1 MVRTSPTFRRR
12 RLARR
17 IRYLRERAGLTQEH
31 AACELDMS
39 TSALS
44 RKENGDVITSV
55 HEARS
60 MVDLY
65 DIRDPELL
73 DLARAARER
82 GWWRAYGVADRG
94 YVDLETEACAVQ
106 ELSLMYIPGLLQ
118 TEEYMRAIFVADS
131 GMRPER
137 NVENDVSV
145 RTIRQRRLA
154 DPEQPLELTALVD
167 QAALERPIGGPQVM
181 RDQLRHLL
189 EVVQLDRVE
198 LRILP
203 KATGCHLGM
212 AGAFVVL
219 EFPEPEDNDVLFVSH
234 PVGSVHVEK
243 AGEVQQARVVFERL
257 FAQALPAE
265 QSMRLI
271 ERAAAELQ

>member
-60 MVDLY
+60 MMDLY

-82 GWWRAYGVADRG
+82 GWWRAYGVEDRG
-94 YVDLETEACAVQ
+94 YVDLETEACFVRDFQ
-106 ELSLMYIPGLLQ
+106 VTTVPGLLQ
-118 TEEYMRAIFVADS
+118 TEDYARALFQS
-131 GMRPER
+131 GRIGASPEQIR
-137 NVENDVSV
+137 NDLAVRMIRRQRLTDVENPLELRAVVDEAALW
-145 RTIRQRRLA
+145 RTVGERRVMYEQVVHLAECAEMPTVELQVLPLGSGAHCAMNGAFTLLEFAEPA
-154 DPEQPLELTALVD
+154 DPEVLY
-167 QAALERPIGGPQVM
+167 
-181 RDQLRHLL
+181 
-189 EVVQLDRVE
+189 VE
-198 LRILP
+198 YP
-203 KATGCHLGM
+203 TGSL
-212 AGAFVVL
+212 
-219 EFPEPEDNDVLFVSH
+219 
-234 PVGSVHVEK
+234 HVEK
-243 AGEVQQARVVFERL
+243 ASEVRAGRLLFEDLRSS
-257 FAQALPAE
+257 ALDFQESVKLIKKVAE
-265 QSMRLI
+265 KL
-271 ERAAAELQ
+271 